1 MRRDKR
7 PVFLNLLQ
15 IKLPFPGLVSIAHR
29 ISGVLL
35 FLAIPL
41 SLFLLTKALSGES
54 GYQAVSEMLISPA
67 GIIIVLPLIW
77 SFWHHLLSGI
87 RFLLMELDIGMEKHS
102 AVSSAQVVLFLAPLI
117 TLFNLVWWYS

>member
-1 MRRDKR
+1 MRRDQR

-29 ISGVLL
+29 VSGVLL

-41 SLFLLTKALSGES
+41 SLFLLAQALSGES
-54 GYQAVSEMLISPA
+54 EYRAVREMLLSPA
-67 GIIIVLPLIW
+67 GVVILLPLLW

-87 RFLLMELDIGMEKHS
+87 RFLLMELDIGLDKHA
-102 AVSSAQVVLFLAPLI
+102 AVLSAQLVMFLAPLI
-117 TLFNLVWWYS
+117 TLINLIWWYS

>member
-1 MRRDKR
+1 MRREQR

-29 ISGVLL
+29 VSGVLL

-41 SLFLLTKALSGES
+41 SLYLLAKAVSGASE
-54 GYQAVSEMLISPA
+54 YQAVREMLLSPT
-67 GIIIVLPLIW
+67 GIIILLPLTW

-87 RFLLMELDIGMEKHS
+87 RFLLMELDIGLEKHS
-102 AVSSAQVVLFLAPLI
+102 AMKSAQLVLFFAPVI
-117 TLFNLVWWYS
+117 TLVNLIWWYS